1 MTPAA
6 PAAAADLADPFPAG
20 GARLGAVPTA
30 HGVEGTGTGT
40 GTGTDAGTDAD
51 RWELLRALGAL
62 TATPPPA
69 SRLVSEA
76 LGLPPS
82 SAADHTRLFVLD
94 LPPHA
99 SIHLGPEGKLGGEGA
114 DRVAG
119 LWRALSLDP
128 PADADHVASLL
139 WLCAELGAAAGT
151 CRTAAAQRRLEH
163 ARSVLLWEHLASWLP
178 GYLAAA
184 APYRAA
190 AGWSDLTLAALR
202 RELAATVA
210 VPVLPAALRD
220 APAPVGP
227 HERAGDVL
235 EAMTVPVRSGFVLT
249 ARDVAQAGAEIGV
262 GVRAGE
268 RRFALQAMAEQD
280 PRATLTWLA
289 RHARHWSGV
298 HAAQSTAP
306 LASEWWAQRAAAT
319 AATLERLAG
328 DA

>member
-6 PAAAADLADPFPAG
+6 GVVTADPAEPAAADPAAAEPA
-20 GARLGAVPTA
+20 AAEP
-30 HGVEGTGTGT
+30 EG
-40 GTGTDAGTDAD
+40 AD

-62 TATPPPA
+62 AATPPPA
-69 SRLVSEA
+69 SRPVSEA

-82 SAADHTRLFVLD
+82 APADHTRLFVQD

-119 LWRALSLDP
+119 LWRALSLEP
-128 PADADHVASLL
+128 PPDADHLASLL
-139 WLCAELGAAAGT
+139 WLCAELGAAAGS
-151 CRTAAAQRRLEH
+151 CRTAVAQRRLEH

-184 APYRAA
+184 APYPA
-190 AGWSDLTLAALR
+190 AGGWSGLTLAALR
-202 RELAATVA
+202 RELATTAA
-210 VPVLPAALRD
+210 AAVLPAALRD
-220 APAPVGP
+220 APAPVDP
-227 HERAGDVL
+227 HERAGDL
-235 EAMTVPVRSGFVLT
+235 LQAMTVPVRTGFVLT
-249 ARDVAQAGAEIGV
+249 ARDLARAGADIGV
-262 GVRAGE
+262 GVRVGE
-268 RRFALQAMAEQD
+268 RRFAPQAMADQD
-280 PRATLTWLA
+280 PRATLSWLA
-289 RHARHWSGV
+289 GHARRWAGV
-298 HAAQSTAP
+298 HAAQPIAS